1 MSTCGID
8 GETYWWS
15 GLVGGGGGGGKGGK
29 GTPSLSGSATKL
41 IILSSVRVIVCGVFK
56 SEQAPPNT
64 S

>member
-1 MSTCGID
+1 MV
-8 GETYWWS
+8 WS
-15 GLVGGGGGGGKGGK
+15 YRGRGGRVRGGK

-56 SEQAPPNT
+56 SEQALPNT